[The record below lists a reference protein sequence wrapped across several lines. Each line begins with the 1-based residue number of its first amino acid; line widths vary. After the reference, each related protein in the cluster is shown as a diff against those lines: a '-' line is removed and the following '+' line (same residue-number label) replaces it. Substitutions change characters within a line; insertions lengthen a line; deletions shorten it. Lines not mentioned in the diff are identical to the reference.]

1 MTSMR
6 IDNNGFDK
14 KTAPATSSSA
24 AAEASVDQAKAGK
37 YDNRDVVVLSDLG
50 SLWSRLNGGYE
61 ADRAERISQL
71 TSQYRSGR
79 YSVDTAALSN
89 ALITAAFEG

>member
-6 IDNNGFDK
+6 IDHNGFDK
-14 KTAPATSSSA
+14 KTTPTTSSSA
-24 AAEASVDQAKAGK
+24 AAEVSVGQAKAEK
-37 YDNRDVVVLSDLG
+37 YDNQDVVVLSDLG

-61 ADRAERISQL
+61 ADRAERLSQL
-71 TSQYRSGR
+71 TSQYRSGG
-79 YSVDTAALSN
+79 YSVDTAALTN